1 MPGPA
6 LARGHSALDAGRWAE
21 ARAAFE
27 VALAEA
33 ETGEGCLGLAVA
45 LWWLGE
51 NRAGVDRC
59 TRAYTLF
66 RRGGD
71 DLSAARAAIWL
82 GITYKSDFANFAAA
96 NGWLGRAERL
106 LGPLPP
112 GVVHGWLWVG
122 RAYRMADLDTAEEL
136 TGRAFD
142 IARSAG
148 DVDLEL
154 VGLAQLGL
162 IRVGKGDA
170 GGGFALLDE
179 AVAAAMAGERSSL
192 DTVVYTCC
200 DMLNACELADDLE
213 RAAQWCQV
221 ADDFVATYGCPFLYA
236 ECRIYYGS
244 VLTAKGRWQDAERE
258 LAAALRITDGACRAL
273 YAKALIR
280 LATLRVRQG
289 RLEDADQ
296 LLADLGGGGGVGD
309 ADADAALSVAAL
321 LLARGDAPA
330 AAHHLEHGLRRLQ
343 RHRVLLAEALDL
355 LVDAQLAEGYLDRAA
370 ATAAR
375 LTDVAA
381 AMGTDRWTTAATAA
395 RGRVAMSIGDA
406 SALGL
411 LESAHQAWARLEL
424 PFEAARV
431 RAQIARL
438 VAGTEPEVA
447 VDQARR
453 ALATFEELGAGLDA
467 DRTAELLRSLGATP
481 RVGAKGLG
489 LLSGREQQVLRLLGA
504 GLSNP
509 EIANRLYISRKTA
522 AHHVSSVLTKLDLRN
537 RAEAAAY
544 AASAFAQR
552 REAE

>member
-106 LGPLPP
+106 LDPVPP

-162 IRVGKGDA
+162 IRVGKGNA

-296 LLADLGGGGGVGD
+296 LLADLG
-309 ADADAALSVAAL
+309 
-321 LLARGDAPA
+321 A
-330 AAHHLEHGLRRLQ
+330 AARPRR
-343 RHRVLLAEALDL
+343 RARRRSPPRA
-355 LVDAQLAEGYLDRAA
+355 RAA
-370 ATAAR
+370 AAATTPR
-375 LTDVAA
+375 PARRGARPARRRAAGRGVSRPGGGDGGEVDRRGGGHGHRSVDDGGHGRPGSRGDEHRRRECARAAGVGPPGLGSARVAVRGGARPRTDRPVGGRDRAGGRRRPGSPRAGDVRGARGGARRRPDGGAA
-381 AMGTDRWTTAATAA
+381 A
-395 RGRVAMSIGDA
+395 V
-406 SALGL
+406 
-411 LESAHQAWARLEL
+411 
-424 PFEAARV
+424 
-431 RAQIARL
+431 
-438 VAGTEPEVA
+438 
-447 VDQARR
+447 ARR
-453 ALATFEELGAGLDA
+453 DSPRRCEGA
-467 DRTAELLRSLGATP
+467 R
-481 RVGAKGLG
+481 
-489 LLSGREQQVLRLLGA
+489 
-504 GLSNP
+504 
-509 EIANRLYISRKTA
+509 
-522 AHHVSSVLTKLDLRN
+522 
-537 RAEAAAY
+537 
-544 AASAFAQR
+544 FAQR
-552 REAE
+552 S

>member
-106 LGPLPP
+106 LEPLPS
-112 GVVHGWLWVG
+112 GVAHGWLWVG
-122 RAYRMADLDTAEEL
+122 CAYRMADLDTAEAL
-136 TGRAFD
+136 TERALD
-142 IARSAG
+142 VARTAG
-148 DVDLEL
+148 DGDLEL
-154 VGLAQLGL
+154 VGLAQLGH

-179 AVAAAMAGERSSL
+179 AVAAAMAGERSTF

-244 VLTAKGRWQDAERE
+244 VLTAKGRWPDAERE
-258 LAAALRITDGACRAL
+258 LAVALRITDGACPSL
-273 YAKALIR
+273 HAKALIR
-280 LATLRVRQG
+280 LATLRLRQG

-296 LLADLGGGGGVGD
+296 LLADLGGDGGVGD
-309 ADADAALSVAAL
+309 PDAALSVAVL

-330 AAHHLEHGLRRLQ
+330 AARHLEHGLRRLH
-343 RHRVLLAEALDL
+343 RHRVLLAQALDL
-355 LVDAQLAEGYLDRAA
+355 LVDAQLAEGHLDRAA

-375 LTDVAA
+375 LTKVAA
-381 AMGTDRWTTAATAA
+381 AMGTDRWTAAATAA
-395 RGRVAMSIGDA
+395 RGRVAMGTGDE
-406 SALGL
+406 SALEL
-411 LESAHQAWARLEL
+411 LESAREGWARLGL
-424 PFEAARV
+424 PFEAARA

-453 ALATFEELGAGLDA
+453 ALAAFEELGAGLDA

-481 RVGAKGLG
+481 RAGAKGLG

-522 AHHVSSVLTKLDLRN
+522 AHHVSSVLGKLNLRN

-544 AASAFAQR
+544 AATAFAR
-552 REAE
+552 SRDTD